1 MTTSRSAAELVHL
14 VTSIP
19 GVRGIEP
26 GLASTLKVIGKRMQQ
41 QKSQQERFGVIIE
54 EGTNRTIIEVGLDE
68 SRPVKQ
74 IVRDIQETVIR
85 SLAEPDSRDDDAVN
99 DEGSEHVDNPTPT
112 GHRVTV
118 RVQSLL

>member
-1 MTTSRSAAELVHL
+1 MTTSPSAAELVHL
-14 VTSIP
+14 VTAIP

-41 QKSQQERFGVIIE
+41 QESQQDRFGIIIE
-54 EGTNRTIIEVGLDE
+54 EGTNRAIVEVGLDE

-85 SLAEPDSRDDDAVN
+85 SLTEPDAQDNEAVS
-99 DEGSEHVDNPTPT
+99 DEDSEHVDNPP

>member
-41 QKSQQERFGVIIE
+41 QESQRDRFGVIIE
-54 EGTNRTIIEVGLDE
+54 EGTNRAIIEVGLDE
-68 SRPVKQ
+68 SRPIKE

-85 SLAEPDSRDDDAVN
+85 SLTEPDPRDNEAVS
-99 DEGSEHVDNPTPT
+99 DEDSEHVDNPT
-112 GHRVTV
+112 GNRVTV

>member
-54 EGTNRTIIEVGLDE
+54 EGTNRAIIEVGLDE
-68 SRPVKQ
+68 SRPIKE

-85 SLAEPDSRDDDAVN
+85 SLAEPDARDDEAVN
-99 DEGSEHVDNPTPT
+99 DEGSEHVDTPA
-112 GHRVTV
+112 GRRVTV

>member
-14 VTSIP
+14 VTASP

-26 GLASTLKVIGKRMQQ
+26 GLTSTLQVIGKRMQQ
-41 QKSQQERFGVIIE
+41 QESQQDRFGVIID
-54 EGTNRTIIEVGLDE
+54 EGTNRAIIEVGLDE
-68 SRPVKQ
+68 SRPVKE

-99 DEGSEHVDNPTPT
+99 DEGSEHVDNPT

>member
-14 VTSIP
+14 VTAVP

-26 GLASTLKVIGKRMQQ
+26 GLASTLKVIGNRIQQ
-41 QKSQQERFGVIIE
+41 QESQQDRFGIIIE
-54 EGTNRTIIEVGLDE
+54 EGTNRAIVEVGLEE
-68 SRPVKQ
+68 SRPVKE

-85 SLAEPDSRDDDAVN
+85 SFSEADAR
-99 DEGSEHVDNPTPT
+99 EELPAT
-112 GHRVTV
+112 GESHAPLENSTDHQVTV

>member
-26 GLASTLKVIGKRMQQ
+26 GLTSTLNVIGKRMQQ
-41 QKSQQERFGVIIE
+41 QESQQERFGVIIE

-68 SRPVKQ
+68 SRPVKE

-85 SLAEPDSRDDDAVN
+85 SLTEPDARDNEAVS
-99 DEGSEHVDNPTPT
+99 DEDSEQVDNPT

>member
-1 MTTSRSAAELVHL
+1 MTTSPSAAELVHL
-14 VTSIP
+14 VTAIP

-41 QKSQQERFGVIIE
+41 QESQQDRFGIIIE
-54 EGTNRTIIEVGLDE
+54 EGTNRAIVEVGLDE
-68 SRPVKQ
+68 SRPVKE

-85 SLAEPDSRDDDAVN
+85 SLTEPDAQDNEAVS
-99 DEGSEHVDNPTPT
+99 DEDSEHVDNPP